1 MNAKRFFF
9 VMLALIL
16 LATAGCGAGYYWVE
30 GRLKTRAD
38 KVSDL
43 LAERDAQ
50 ADKISKLQVSKNSL
64 QNGTKIIALINSL
77 LPNQKSQ
84 ENLVADI
91 IYTVT
96 QQAGIS
102 ANQISSISF
111 TGTGAPNSLSGTTLL
126 KDIQGVYA
134 YPFNMQLRD
143 ISYETMLK
151 LFSEI
156 EKNKRIIQADQVSIS
171 PDKNRQGYITSIA
184 LSLKT
189 FVQP

>member
-16 LATAGCGAGYYWVE
+16 LATAGSGAGYYWIE
-30 GRLKTRAD
+30 GKLKVRAAR
-38 KVSDL
+38 VSDL

-50 ADKISKLQVSKNSL
+50 ADKINKLQTSKNSL
-64 QNGTKIIALINSL
+64 QDGTKITTLINAL
-77 LPNQKSQ
+77 LPKQKSQ
-84 ENLVADI
+84 DNLVADI

-96 QQAGIS
+96 QQAGI
-102 ANQISSISF
+102 APNQITSISF
-111 TGTGAPNSLSGTTLL
+111 SGNGTPDSLSGTTPL
-126 KDIQGVYA
+126 KDVQGVYA
-134 YPFNMQLRD
+134 YPFNLQLKD
-143 ISYETMLK
+143 ISYDTMLR

-156 EKNKRIIQADQVSIS
+156 EKNKRIIQADQVSIT
-171 PDKNRQGYITSIA
+171 PDKSRQGYITSIA